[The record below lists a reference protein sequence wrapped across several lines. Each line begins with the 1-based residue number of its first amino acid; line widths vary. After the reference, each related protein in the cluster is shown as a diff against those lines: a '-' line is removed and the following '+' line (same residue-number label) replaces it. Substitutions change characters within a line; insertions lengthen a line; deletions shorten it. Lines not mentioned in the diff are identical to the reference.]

1 MLKKLTTNTLYS
13 FLTLLLLSLI
23 FTLAGFLIID
33 LFKVFAGIVMIVVFG
48 ALLCLAYLIGGKLH
62 YSKSIGLVSV
72 VIIPVLIIA
81 ALYGLSMVGIPVL
94 SMLIQYPSA
103 IWCEAFDLKLTDY
116 NSPHFVMYYVIL
128 VLHYIANALAVFMG
142 AYKKHKDN

>member
-1 MLKKLTTNTLYS
+1 MLKRFITNTLCS
-13 FLTLLLLSLI
+13 FLTLLLMSLI
-23 FTLAGFLIID
+23 FTFAGFLIIE
-33 LFKVFAGIVMIVVFG
+33 LFKAFAGVVMVIVFG
-48 ALLCLAYLIGGKLH
+48 ALLCLGYFIGTKLH
-62 YSKSIGLVSV
+62 YAKGIGLVCV
-72 VIIPVLIIA
+72 VIIPVLVIA

-116 NSPHFVMYYVIL
+116 NSPHFLMYYVIL

-142 AYKKHKDN
+142 AYKKRKDN